1 MAINVTLA
9 NSMSDDPILNTQTPD
24 GTTYRQF
31 LEFNKVSLS
40 GMVLTARIDGE
51 RIDFA
56 LDDEMEDG
64 VKLTV
69 TPEQIKGA

>member
-1 MAINVTLA
+1 MALNVTLV

-31 LEFNKVSLS
+31 LEFNKVDLS

-56 LDDEMEDG
+56 LDDEMENG